1 MRNAIAVMNTK
12 GGVGKS
18 TLVLALAETL
28 SAHYG
33 KNVLIID
40 SDAQTSISAML
51 LTPANLHR
59 LQSDGL
65 TIVDLLVASV
75 LNNVAV
81 DWPRFVV
88 GGVSDVDEARSV
100 YLVPSDMQLTLFER
114 EVSKESLHG
123 QLRRSIG
130 ALLNHVRGVFDI
142 VLIDCPPGLS
152 VLTESWLREADF
164 HLSPTKPDYVST
176 CGLEVFRRFKGLNP
190 EMGFA
195 ENLGVI
201 INMKDT
207 YSSVDADYQRWLSEN
222 ADNRCFTQA
231 VPRTSALQV
240 AAQLSPVERSYVA
253 KYPGDSGHTI
263 RAVAEELIG
272 RLQVANAAAA
282 ARAQAA
288 AAKASQPQAAAP
300 KAAPAPP
307 QPAPAAVLKPA
318 ASEAAASATGIA
330 ASAAGTIGSRHH
342 HGSCG
347 PASAGAAAAACCARG
362 ARATRRPARRAS
374 GPSAGESR
382 RHPPTAAANQANADQ
397 VGAGLMTVT
406 ASRFC

>member
-59 LQSDGL
+59 LQSEGL

-123 QLRRSIG
+123 KLRNSIG
-130 ALLNHVRGVFDI
+130 ALLQHVRGVFDI
-142 VLIDCPPGLS
+142 VLVDCPPGLS

-176 CGLEVFRRFKGLNP
+176 CGLEVFRRFRGLNP

-201 INMKDT
+201 VNMKDA
-207 YSSVDADYQRWLSEN
+207 YSSVDADYQRWLAEN
-222 ADNRCFTQA
+222 PDNRCFAQA
-231 VPRTSALQV
+231 VPRSSALQV

-253 KYPGDSGHTI
+253 KYPGDSGQAV
-263 RAVAEELIG
+263 RAVAEELIN
-272 RLQVANAAAA
+272 RLKAANAVAAPPRAKDPPVSGSETTPAKPPSRSPTKPEAAA
-282 ARAQAA
+282 PAPAQAA
-288 AAKASQPQAAAP
+288 AAADPAAPPAAAAP
-300 KAAPAPP
+300 RSASVQALAVVAAETARP
-307 QPAPAAVLKPA
+307 
-318 ASEAAASATGIA
+318 
-330 ASAAGTIGSRHH
+330 ASAARVVRVV
-342 HGSCG
+342 
-347 PASAGAAAAACCARG
+347 PAAGKG
-362 ARATRRPARRAS
+362 AT
-374 GPSAGESR
+374 
-382 RHPPTAAANQANADQ
+382 PPPPPQSKPT
-397 VGAGLMTVT
+397 LIK
-406 ASRFC
+406 

>member
-123 QLRRSIG
+123 KLRSSIG

-195 ENLGVI
+195 DNLGVI
-201 INMKDT
+201 VNMKDA
-207 YSSVDADYQRWLSEN
+207 YSSVDADYQRWLM
-222 ADNRCFTQA
+222 DNPDNLCFSQA

-253 KYPGDSGHTI
+253 KYPGESGVCV
-263 RAVAEELIG
+263 RAVAEELIN
-272 RLQVANAAAA
+272 RLTAANRAAQTKPQPVPAKGGQPQTPAVPKAAEAGPAAETAAPAPAAA
-282 ARAQAA
+282 ARQAPPPTPVRPAA
-288 AAKASQPQAAAP
+288 AAPPATPRPVPVAPVEQARPTAPRVVRAVAPQA
-300 KAAPAPP
+300 KAATPP
-307 QPAPAAVLKPA
+307 PPPPSKP
-318 ASEAAASATGIA
+318 TLIK
-330 ASAAGTIGSRHH
+330 
-342 HGSCG
+342 
-347 PASAGAAAAACCARG
+347 
-362 ARATRRPARRAS
+362 
-374 GPSAGESR
+374 
-382 RHPPTAAANQANADQ
+382 
-397 VGAGLMTVT
+397 
-406 ASRFC
+406 